1 MNISLFKNYR
11 ELNGYD
17 KYKIVNYYY
26 KNKGVCIGDISKNLN
41 VLLIFYH
48 KDICYII

>member
-26 KNKGVCIGDISKNLN
+26 KNKGVCMGDISKNLN
-41 VLLIFYH
+41 VSDRAVRRVL
-48 KDICYII
+48 K